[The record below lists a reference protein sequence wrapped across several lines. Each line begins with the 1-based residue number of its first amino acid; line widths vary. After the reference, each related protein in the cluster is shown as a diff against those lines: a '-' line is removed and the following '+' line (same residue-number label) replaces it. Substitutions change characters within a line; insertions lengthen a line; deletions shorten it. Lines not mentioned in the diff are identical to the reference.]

1 MYSYSNNHEYRAII
15 RSYFHMNTQ
24 DLEQRYAELK
34 ERDPESY
41 DELLYDDAAM
51 KKGIDTIFNKTKDDP
66 RFVELYLLAA
76 AHFISQ
82 DLETGLCVLLT
93 YDYFATFIPLYE
105 NPTQQAFLSL
115 KKRL

>member
-1 MYSYSNNHEYRAII
+1 MYSYSNNDEYRATI

-24 DLEQRYAELK
+24 DLEQKYAHLK
-34 ERDPESY
+34 EQDPESY
-41 DELLYDDAAM
+41 DELLYDDDAM

-82 DLETGLCVLLT
+82 ELETGLCVLLT
-93 YDYFATFIPLYE
+93 YDYFASFIAFYE
-105 NPTQQAFLSL
+105 NPTQDAFLSL
-115 KKRL
+115 RKRL